1 MLRRPPRCTRTDTLC
16 PYPTLFRSAQC
27 HDVFDAPSP
36 MRKAMSA
43 IKKNKTLQGRSI
55 CTLALDTLLLAACG
69 HKQEGPPPPPPK
81 VTVVTLKTQAVPLT
95 PSLPGSTSP
104 YRPAEDRPP
113 VDRQEPLTAGTE
125 FVATRESRE

>member
-1 MLRRPPRCTRTDTLC
+1 
-16 PYPTLFRSAQC
+16 
-27 HDVFDAPSP
+27 

-55 CTLALDTLLLAACG
+55 CTLALGTLLLAACG

-95 PSLPGSTSP
+95 TVLPGRTSA
-104 YRPAEDRPP
+104 YRTAEVRPQ
-113 VDRQEPLTAGTE
+113 VDGVLLKRTFTEGGMVKSGQPLYLIRSEEHTPE
-125 FVATRESRE
+125 LQSLM